1 MAGDTSTDKEA
12 YALFPYEPSKV
23 GAILFAV
30 LFGLSTIY
38 HLFQMIRGRAWFY
51 TAFVIGSIMMT
62 IGYAARY
69 LSAQS
74 PSELMP
80 YIMQSLFIIL
90 PPSLYA
96 ATIYMIYGRL
106 VVFVN
111 AEHASV
117 IRPTLVTKIFVCGD
131 VVAFLMQSGGGGMM
145 AQADMADMGQKI
157 MLLGLFVQLA
167 FFGFFVVVSAIF
179 YFRMRSAPERYTVP
193 KYGKYAWPTLYKLLA
208 IAAVVIIARCIFRVI
223 EFGQGHSGY
232 LASHEVYMYVFDT
245 LPMFLVQ
252 VLFHFVRADDVFGT
266 NHRQVKKL
274 DSEIIGLYERA

>member
-1 MAGDTSTDKEA
+1 
-12 YALFPYEPSKV
+12 
-23 GAILFAV
+23 
-30 LFGLSTIY
+30 
-38 HLFQMIRGRAWFY
+38 
-51 TAFVIGSIMMT
+51 MT

-106 VVFVN
+106 VIFVN

-131 VVAFLMQSGGGGMM
+131 VVAFFMQSGGGGMM

-193 KYGKYAWPTLYKLLA
+193 KYGKYAWPTLVNFSLLLISFVDERYTNVTTVQTA
-208 IAAVVIIARCIFRVI
+208 CYRGCR
-223 EFGQGHSGY
+223 HHRS
-232 LASHEVYMYVFDT
+232 LH
-245 LPMFLVQ
+245 LP
-252 VLFHFVRADDVFGT
+252 R
-266 NHRQVKKL
+266 HRIWTG
-274 DSEIIGLYERA
+274 S

>member
-1 MAGDTSTDKEA
+1 
-12 YALFPYEPSKV
+12 
-23 GAILFAV
+23 
-30 LFGLSTIY
+30 
-38 HLFQMIRGRAWFY
+38 
-51 TAFVIGSIMMT
+51 
-62 IGYAARY
+62 
-69 LSAQS
+69 
-74 PSELMP
+74 
-80 YIMQSLFIIL
+80 
-90 PPSLYA
+90 
-96 ATIYMIYGRL
+96 
-106 VVFVN
+106 
-111 AEHASV
+111 
-117 IRPTLVTKIFVCGD
+117 VTKIFVCGD

-193 KYGKYAWPTLYKLLA
+193 KYGKYAWPTLVSCFSFFSSLLSTNGILILRQYKLLA

-266 NHRQVKKL
+266 NHRAVKKL